1 MDNNVLF
8 RNTHI
13 LINLRTCTHIHHYCR
28 THLLTTH
35 VHHYY
40 PHTCSRYKYIIT
52 THTHA
57 HNTHTSLLPTHML
70 TTHIHHYYP
79 HTCSQHTYIITTH
92 THAHNT
98 HTSLLPHTCS
108 QHTYIITTHTHA
120 HNTHTSLL
128 PTHMLTTH
136 IHHYC
141 HTHMLTTHIH
151 HYYHTHML
159 TTHIH
164 HYCRTHMLTTHRIMK
179 LDNDLGNI
187 VSTNYSCCQ
196 VVYSVQ
202 SSGSY
207 PNFVH
212 MLVTVC
218 LSNIIQN
225 TVYRFEMY
233 PLQQTFNFLLRLNFD
248 SHWKCALPIFHNSLF
263 IYLFICLFI
272 YLFIVV

>member
-1 MDNNVLF
+1 MH
-8 RNTHI
+8 TH
-13 LINLRTCTHIHHYCR
+13 TS
-28 THLLTTH
+28 LL
-35 VHHYY
+35 
-40 PHTCSRYKYIIT
+40 PHTP
-52 THTHA
+52 A
-57 HNTHTSLLPTHML
+57 HNTRTSLLPTHML
-70 TTHIHHYYP
+70 TIQIHHYYP

-98 HTSLLPHTCS
+98 HTSLLPTHML
-108 QHTYIITTHTHA
+108 TTHIHHYYHTHA

-128 PTHMLTTH
+128 PTHMLTTHIHHYCRTHMLTTH